1 VECTFENPVNRG
13 DGEVSSIRLPT
24 DRTGE
29 VVSLSRSSR
38 LPGVDFW
45 SVADSERHWSMLHD
59 TFTACFVKGPHGAVR
74 GRWRSRGA
82 ERTVAAGCVQLMEAG
97 EAHRTTAVTEPTSFF
112 VVWWTSAA
120 LSQAAAEVGVT
131 GEIHWKEPQL
141 DRPDL
146 ATTFGKLAESVD
158 QGDGAAVE
166 HWFAEATGALLD
178 GASEKGVERPRYT
191 RRHPSVRRAIE
202 YLHDNFAERVSLDD
216 LARESRISKFHLARC
231 FRETTGLAPHQYQKL
246 LRIQAARR
254 HLEGG
259 TSVQEAAERSG
270 FADGPHLTRTFR
282 EWLGIAPSA
291 WAKAARA
298 TKYRIADAR

>member
-1 VECTFENPVNRG
+1 VNRG

-74 GRWRSRGA
+74 GRWRSRGD
-82 ERTVAAGCVQLMEAG
+82 ERTVSAGCVQLMEAG
-97 EAHRTTAVTEPTSFF
+97 EAHRTTLVTEPASFL
-112 VVWWTSAA
+112 VVWWTPAA

-141 DRPDL
+141 DRPEL
-146 ATTFGKLAESVD
+146 ATTFGKLAESVER
-158 QGDGAAVE
+158 GEDGAAVE
-166 HWFAEATGALLD
+166 HWFAELTGALLD
-178 GASEKGVERPRYT
+178 GASEQRLERPRYT

-202 YLHDNFAERVSLDD
+202 YLHDNFADRVSLDD
-216 LARESRISKFHLARC
+216 LARESRLSKFHLARC

-254 HLEGG
+254 HLEDG

-282 EWLGIAPSA
+282 DWLGVAPSA

-298 TKYRIADAR
+298 TKYRAADAR